1 MTENDKS
8 EATIFFLDEVIH
20 ELKQSIK
27 KPPTKINLVA
37 LKMNPI
43 VQDFAKDK
51 AMLCEVVSLDRQYA
65 TYQLAEITR

>member
-27 KPPTKINLVA
+27 KPPTKINLIA
-37 LKMNPI
+37 YMSSWLNTLQTIKSIN
-43 VQDFAKDK
+43 
-51 AMLCEVVSLDRQYA
+51 E
-65 TYQLAEITR
+65 